1 MSTDAWNRRI
11 HVWRTITTPHI
22 DPDNLLCDGFINTS
36 HDSDSFYAI
45 QSITDFSQILP
56 TLANSPVLLN
66 HPMTENGRCL
76 RDQSI
81 RRMREEAT
89 RSSKEA
95 RNAKPR
101 IETIS
106 VSFKD
111 RLRMQTSSARTRRQR
126 HPGKSKSPRQRTRR
140 SRTKRPRA
148 DVDLSDLRRLF
159 KQSKEVGSRSSG
171 WSRLGDEWKLRFS
184 DPEGV
189 TAQEPQPRR

>member
-1 MSTDAWNRRI
+1 M
-11 HVWRTITTPHI
+11 
-22 DPDNLLCDGFINTS
+22 
-36 HDSDSFYAI
+36 
-45 QSITDFSQILP
+45 
-56 TLANSPVLLN
+56 
-66 HPMTENGRCL
+66 
-76 RDQSI
+76 
-81 RRMREEAT
+81 
-89 RSSKEA
+89 
-95 RNAKPR
+95 
-101 IETIS
+101 
-106 VSFKD
+106 
-111 RLRMQTSSARTRRQR
+111 